1 MQQIHL
7 VTDDWDCVL
16 LIELQW
22 FFLSFMRFDH
32 AHLVKVEKA
41 NVVTCLFDCVIFC
54 IHGIY
59 DYEKSIFNLQ

>member
-1 MQQIHL
+1 
-7 VTDDWDCVL
+7 
-16 LIELQW
+16 
-22 FFLSFMRFDH
+22 MRFDH

-59 DYEKSIFNLQ
+59 DYEKSIFNLQWKFLHFLFNYFLCLFFAQLFNYFQVL